1 MLPSNQTIIQSVGRN
16 IYLQLY
22 RNPQLLG
29 LVLSACFLLF
39 IYPSTGLDQTLIA
52 PYFDTVTQ
60 TFPLKHQVFLA
71 QFMHSALKYCML
83 LIAIASLSV
92 ALQANIHAAYR
103 VSFLRFLKALFKNP
117 YFMAFV
123 GMVLS
128 TGAVSILKGSSI
140 HGCPSDLS
148 LYSGHLPLLKLF
160 EHLPTGVA
168 AGHCFPGG
176 HASGGFALMAFYFA
190 FRDCKPKFANVMLVL
205 ALVLGFAMG
214 WAQMMRG
221 EHFLSHNLWSAWL
234 VWAVLYL
241 QTLVWSSAIT
251 HHESLQYA

>member
-1 MLPSNQTIIQSVGRN
+1 MVRINMNNRDQMALFNHTYSLNRAAFFNAKQFA
-16 IYLQLY
+16 
-22 RNPQLLG
+22 G
-29 LVLSACFLLF
+29 LTFSACFLLF
-39 IYPSTGLDQTLIA
+39 IYPSTGLDQLLIA
-52 PYFDTVTQ
+52 PYFDVASHS
-60 TFPLKHQVFLA
+60 FPLKHQVFLV
-71 QFMHSALKYCML
+71 QFMHLALKYSMVVV
-83 LIAIASLSV
+83 ATASLLA
-92 ALQANIHAAYR
+92 ALQSNNHAAYR
-103 VSFLRFLKALFKNP
+103 ASLFIFLKALFKKP

-128 TGAVSILKGSSI
+128 TGAVSILKGASI

-148 LYSGHLPLLKLF
+148 LYGGHLPLLKLF
-160 EHLPTGVA
+160 EHLPAGVA

-190 FRDCKPKFANVMLVL
+190 FRDCKPKFANAMLVL

-234 VWAVLYL
+234 VWLVLFVL
-241 QTLVWSSAIT
+241 FVIKRMI
-251 HHESLQYA
+251 EKN